1 MIDFLS
7 KPAVQWLLALGLS
20 IVIFFVFRQLDPRFA
35 LVLGISTLLVRKF
48 QAKNLAF
55 ILIIVGTLSF
65 IEGVR
70 HSSLWLFL
78 APLTVATAWLVLE
91 APRIVRERQPSG
103 NAPPHATDEI

>member
-20 IVIFFVFRQLDPRFA
+20 IVLFFILRQLDPRFA
-35 LVLGISTLLVRKF
+35 LVLGISTLLIRRS
-48 QAKNLAF
+48 QSKNLAF

-65 IEGVR
+65 IEGFR

-91 APRIVRERQPSG
+91 APRIARERQSSD
-103 NAPPHATDEI
+103 NAPPPSG